1 MKRSTLVAG
10 LAVLVLGVGACT
22 PSTPNPNPSA
32 PAAGGSAPAGSA
44 SAPAGSSAPA
54 APAEPKALS
63 ELLLSGDAA
72 GLKLNGVSA
81 DNTNRAGT
89 LASLVS
95 SLNVEPEECK
105 KIMVEGQLRSVETGN
120 ELAVAEDGDAAY
132 TVAVQKGG
140 KELAEGRAGSERCQN
155 FKIVLGAGIKIDGNI
170 AVSDLI
176 TEGVEEGYRAV
187 TNVNLPQVPN
197 QRLISEFGKVGD
209 VTIIATGNGPG
220 VDQNKVDE
228 LFNAQVEKVK
238 NG

>member
-22 PSTPNPNPSA
+22 PSTPNPDPSG
-32 PAAGGSAPAGSA
+32 PASGGSAPG
-44 SAPAGSSAPA
+44 GSSAPA
-54 APAEPKALS
+54 SSPAAPEAKPIAEQ
-63 ELLLSGDAA
+63 LLSGDVA
-72 GLKLNGVSA
+72 GLKLTGVSA
-81 DNTNRAGT
+81 DNTSRAGT
-89 LASLVS
+89 LAALVS

-120 ELAVAEDGDAAY
+120 ALAVTEDGDAAY
-132 TVAVQKGG
+132 TVALQEGG
-140 KELAEGRAGSERCQN
+140 KALSEGRAGSERCQS
-155 FKIVLGAGIKIDGNI
+155 FKILLGAGIKVDGNV

-187 TNVNLPQVPN
+187 TTVNLPQVPN

-228 LFNAQVEKVK
+228 LFDAQVEKIK
-238 NG
+238 NA

>member
-10 LAVLVLGVGACT
+10 LAVLVLGASACT
-22 PSTPNPNPSA
+22 PSTPSPDPAAPGSAGSA
-32 PAAGGSAPAGSA
+32 PAASA
-44 SAPAGSSAPA
+44 SAPVESSAPA
-54 APAEPKALS
+54 APEEPKPLN
-63 ELLLSGDAA
+63 ELLLTGDTA
-72 GLKLNGVSA
+72 GLALSGVSA
-81 DNTNRAGT
+81 DNTSRAGT

-105 KIMVEGQLRSVETGN
+105 EIMVEGQLRSVETGN
-120 ELAVAEDGDAAY
+120 ELAVAQDGDAAY
-132 TVAVQKGG
+132 TVAIQKGG
-140 KELAEGRAGSERCQN
+140 KPLAEGRGGSERCQD

-197 QRLISEFGKVGD
+197 QRLISEFGQVGD

-220 VDQNKVDE
+220 VDQKKVDE
-228 LFNAQVEKVK
+228 LFNAQVKKVQ
-238 NG
+238 NV

>member
-22 PSTPNPNPSA
+22 PSTPNPDPSG
-32 PAAGGSAPAGSA
+32 PASGGSAPG
-44 SAPAGSSAPA
+44 GSSAPA
-54 APAEPKALS
+54 SSPAAPEAKPIAEQ
-63 ELLLSGDAA
+63 LLSGDVA
-72 GLKLNGVSA
+72 GLKLTGVSA
-81 DNTNRAGT
+81 DNTSRAGT
-89 LASLVS
+89 LAALVS

-120 ELAVAEDGDAAY
+120 ALAVTEDGDAAY
-132 TVAVQKGG
+132 TVALQEGG
-140 KELAEGRAGSERCQN
+140 KALSEGRAGSERCQS
-155 FKIVLGAGIKIDGNI
+155 FKILLGAGIKVDGNV

-187 TNVNLPQVPN
+187 TTVNLPQVPN

-228 LFNAQVEKVK
+228 LFDAQVEKIK